1 MKARVSCE
9 TRKAL
14 VLGDKGW
21 WEKARPFRAPHLI
34 IEEVRE
40 AKGHREPANRE
51 PQTVNPQTVNRK
63 L

>member
-1 MKARVSCE
+1 MKAKGSHHDEEKEVPTTMKARVLPE

-21 WEKARPFRAPHLI
+21 WEKPRTFRAPHLI

-40 AKGHREPANRE
+40 AKGAP
-51 PQTVNPQTVNRK
+51 
-63 L
+63 